1 MTFGNTKVYSKYE
14 MKKLIYLDHAA
25 TTPLD
30 PTVKKAMEPF
40 WSENF
45 GNPSSIYQ
53 LGIKAKKDLNEAR
66 GKIAKI
72 LGAEASEIIFA
83 AGGTE
88 SANLAILGLSR
99 TIQKTLKKP
108 GHIITTKIEHPA
120 VLNSVLALEEEG
132 FDVSTLPVDKHG
144 LIAPEQIKK
153 AVKPETILVS
163 VMYANNEIGTIEPIA
178 LIGKLL
184 KKINQERKTKKLPKI
199 YFHTDA
205 CQAAGYLDLNVER
218 LGVDLLT
225 LNGSKIYG
233 PKGSAILYIRAG
245 TPLRPLIFGG
255 GQEKGLRSGTE
266 NVPAY
271 AGLAKALE
279 LAQKN
284 RKEEARRLEKLSRNL
299 TERILKTIPKTF
311 LNGHPEKRL
320 PNNVNITILDI
331 EGEALLLHLD
341 QYGIC
346 ASTGS
351 ACHSQ
356 TLQPSHVLQ
365 AIGLP
370 REIIHGSL
378 RLTLGKE
385 TTKKN
390 IDYVLRVLPP
400 IVKKLRQLS
409 PVKLGI

>member
-1 MTFGNTKVYSKYE
+1 

-25 TTPLD
+25 TTPLS
-30 PTVKKAMEPF
+30 PEVKTAMEPF
-40 WSENF
+40 WSKNF

-53 LGIKAKKDLNEAR
+53 IGIMAKEALNQAR
-66 GKIAKI
+66 HKIANI
-72 LGAEASEIIFA
+72 LGAKASEIVFT

-99 TIQKTLKKP
+99 ALKNNLKKS
-108 GHIITTKIEHPA
+108 GHIITTQIEHPA
-120 VLNSVLALEEEG
+120 VLNSVLALKKEG
-132 FDVSTLPVDKHG
+132 FFFTALPVDKYG
-144 LIAPEQIKK
+144 LVAPEQIKK
-153 AVKPETILVS
+153 AIKPETILVS
-163 VMYANNEIGTIEPIA
+163 IMYANNEIGTIEPIA
-178 LIGKLL
+178 EIGKLL
-184 KKINQERKTKKLPKI
+184 KIINKERKIKNLPKI

-205 CQAAGYLDLNVER
+205 CQAAGYLDLNVEK
-218 LGVDLLT
+218 LGADLLT
-225 LNGSKIYG
+225 LNGSKTYG
-233 PKGSAILYIRAG
+233 PKGSGILYVKSG
-245 TPLRPLIFGG
+245 TPIKPLIFGG

-266 NVPAY
+266 NVPAFI
-271 AGLAKALE
+271 GLAKALE
-279 LAQKN
+279 LTQKN
-284 RKEEARRLEKLSRNL
+284 KNKESQRLKKLSQNL

-311 LNGHPEKRL
+311 INGHPQKRL

-341 QYGIC
+341 NYGIC

-356 TLQPSHVLQ
+356 NLEPSHVLQ

-385 TTKKN
+385 TTQKE
-390 IDYVLRVLPP
+390 IDYVVKVLPK
-400 IVKKLRQLS
+400 IVKKLRELS
-409 PVKLGI
+409 PIKLSIKNG

>member
-1 MTFGNTKVYSKYE
+1 
-14 MKKLIYLDHAA
+14 MKKLIYLDYAA
-25 TTPLD
+25 TTPLA
-30 PTVKKAMEPF
+30 PEVKKAMDPF

-53 LGIKAKKDLNEAR
+53 SGIKAKNALGQAR
-66 GKIAKI
+66 QKIAKI
-72 LGAEASEIIFA
+72 LGARETEIIFT

-88 SANLAILGLSR
+88 SANLAILGLNR
-99 TIQKTLKKP
+99 AVQKTLKKP

-120 VLNSVLALEEEG
+120 VLNSALALEEEG
-132 FDVSTLPVDKHG
+132 FNVSTLPVDKYG
-144 LIAPEQIKK
+144 LINSEQIKK

-178 LIGKLL
+178 EIGKLL
-184 KKINQERKTKKLPKI
+184 KKINEERKNKKLPKI

-205 CQAAGYLDLNVER
+205 CQAAGYLDLNVEK

-233 PKGSAILYIRAG
+233 PKGSAILYVRAG
-245 TPLRPLIFGG
+245 TPLKPIIFGG

-271 AGLAKALE
+271 VGLAKALE

-284 RKEEARRLEKLSRNL
+284 RKKESQRLKKLSQNL

-378 RLTLGKE
+378 RLTLGKK
-385 TTKKN
+385 TTQKD
-390 IDYVLRVLPP
+390 IDYVLKVLPP
-400 IVKKLRQLS
+400 IVKKLRELS
-409 PVKLGI
+409 PVKIKGFV

>member
-1 MTFGNTKVYSKYE
+1 

-25 TTPLD
+25 TTPLSLE
-30 PTVKKAMEPF
+30 VKTAMEPF

-53 LGIKAKKDLNEAR
+53 LGIRAKSALSQAR
-66 GKIAKI
+66 QKIAKI
-72 LGAEASEIIFA
+72 LGAKETEIIFT

-99 TIQKTLKKP
+99 AIQKTLKKP

-120 VLNSVLALEEEG
+120 VLNAVLALKKEG
-132 FDVSTLPVDKHG
+132 FAISVLPVDKHG
-144 LIAPEQIKK
+144 LVSLEKIKK
-153 AVKPETILVS
+153 TVKPETFLIS
-163 VMYANNEIGTIEPIA
+163 VMYANNEIGTIEPIIE
-178 LIGKLL
+178 IGKLL
-184 KKINQERKTKKLPKI
+184 KKINQKRKADGLSRI

-205 CQAAGYLDLNVER
+205 CQAAGYLDIKVDK

-225 LNGSKIYG
+225 FNGSKIYG
-233 PKGSAILYIRAG
+233 PKGSAVLYIRNG
-245 TPLRPLIFGG
+245 VSLKPLIFGG
-255 GQEKGLRSGTE
+255 GQENGLRSGTE

-271 AGLAKALE
+271 IGLAKALE
-279 LAQKN
+279 LVQKN
-284 RKEEARRLEKLSRNL
+284 KNEEIQRLNKLSQKL
-299 TERILKTIPKTF
+299 IDGILKSISKTF
-311 LNGHPEKRL
+311 LNGHPQKRL

-331 EGEALLLHLD
+331 EGEALLLYLD
-341 QYGIC
+341 HYGIC

-356 TLQPSHVLQ
+356 NLQPSHVLQ

-378 RLTLGKE
+378 RLTLGQK
-385 TTKKN
+385 TTNKD
-390 IDYVLRVLPP
+390 IDYVLKVLPD
-400 IVKKLRQLS
+400 IVKKLRELS
-409 PVKLGI
+409 PINISLKNG

>member
-1 MTFGNTKVYSKYE
+1 MR
-14 MKKLIYLDHAA
+14 KLIYLDHAA

-30 PTVKKAMEPF
+30 PEVKAVMEPF
-40 WSENF
+40 WSKNF

-53 LGIKAKKDLNEAR
+53 IGIEAKNSLNQAR
-66 GKIAKI
+66 QKIAKI
-72 LGAEASEIIFA
+72 INAGEKEIVFT

-88 SANLAILGLSR
+88 SINLAILGLSR
-99 TIQKTLKKP
+99 ALKNELKKP

-120 VLNSVLALEEEG
+120 VLNSVIAAKDEGSNFTALA
-132 FDVSTLPVDKHG
+132 VDKFG
-144 LIAPEQIKK
+144 LITVEQIKK
-153 AVKPETILVS
+153 ALKPNTILIS

-178 LIGKLL
+178 EIGKLL
-184 KKINQERKTKKLPKI
+184 KKINQERKIKKLPKI

-205 CQAAGYLDLNVER
+205 CQAAGYLDLNVEK

-233 PKGSAILYIRAG
+233 PKGSAILYVKTG
-245 TPLRPLIFGG
+245 TPIKPLIFGG

-266 NVPAY
+266 NVPAFI
-271 AGLAKALE
+271 GLAKALE
-279 LAQKN
+279 MAQKN
-284 RKEEARRLEKLSRNL
+284 KDKECRRLRKFSQDL
-299 TERILKTIPKTF
+299 TEKILKTIPKTF
-311 LNGHPEKRL
+311 INGHPEKRL

-331 EGEALLLHLD
+331 EGEALLLYLD
-341 QYGIC
+341 NFGIC

-356 TLQPSHVLQ
+356 NLEPSHVLQ

-378 RLTLGKE
+378 RLTLGKK
-385 TTKKN
+385 TTQKEIN
-390 IDYVLRVLPP
+390 YVLKVLPK
-400 IVKKLRQLS
+400 IVKKLRELS
-409 PVKLGI
+409 PIKISLKNG

>member
-1 MTFGNTKVYSKYE
+1 RRH
-14 MKKLIYLDHAA
+14 HA
-25 TTPLD
+25 LD

-53 LGIKAKKDLNEAR
+53 LGIKAKENLNEAR

-72 LGAEASEIIFA
+72 LGAKASEIIFA

-144 LIAPEQIKK
+144 LIAPQQIMKSI
-153 AVKPETILVS
+153 KPETILVS

-205 CQAAGYLDLNVER
+205 CQAAGYLDLNVEK

-385 TTKKN
+385 TTKKDL
-390 IDYVLRVLPP
+390 DYVMKVLPK
-400 IVKKLRQLS
+400 IVKKLREMS
-409 PVKLGI
+409 PVKIKGFV

>member
-1 MTFGNTKVYSKYE
+1 
-14 MKKLIYLDHAA
+14 MKKIIYLDHAA
-25 TTPLD
+25 TTPLA
-30 PTVKKAMEPF
+30 PEVKKAMEPF

-53 LGIKAKKDLNEAR
+53 SGIKAKETLNQAR
-66 GKIAKI
+66 RKIAGI
-72 LGAEASEIIFA
+72 LNAKENEVIFA

-88 SANLAILGLSR
+88 SANLALLGLSR
-99 TIQKTLKKP
+99 AIRKNTKKF
-108 GHIITTKIEHPA
+108 GHIITTQIEHPA
-120 VLNSVLALEEEG
+120 VLNSVLALKEEG
-132 FDVSTLPVDKHG
+132 FNVSILPVDKYG
-144 LIAPEQIKK
+144 IIKPEQIRK

-205 CQAAGYLDLNVER
+205 CQAAGYLDLNVEK

-233 PKGSAILYIRAG
+233 PKGSAILYARSG
-245 TPLRPLIFGG
+245 TPLKPIIFGG

-271 AGLAKALE
+271 VGLAKALE

-284 RKEEARRLEKLSRNL
+284 KIKESRRLEKLSRNL
-299 TERILKTIPKTF
+299 TEKILKTIPKTF

-356 TLQPSHVLQ
+356 TLQPSHVLR

-378 RLTLGKE
+378 RLTLGRE
-385 TTKKN
+385 TTKKD
-390 IDYVLRVLPP
+390 IDYVLKILPL
-400 IVKKLRQLS
+400 IVKKLREIS
-409 PVKLGI
+409 PISL

>member
-1 MTFGNTKVYSKYE
+1 

-25 TTPLD
+25 TTPLSLE
-30 PTVKKAMEPF
+30 VKTAMEPF

-53 LGIKAKKDLNEAR
+53 LGIRAKSALSQAR
-66 GKIAKI
+66 QKIAKI
-72 LGAEASEIIFA
+72 LGAKETEIIFT

-99 TIQKTLKKP
+99 AIQKTLKKP

-120 VLNSVLALEEEG
+120 VLNAVLALKKEG
-132 FDVSTLPVDKHG
+132 FAISVLPVDKHG
-144 LIAPEQIKK
+144 LVSLEKIKK
-153 AVKPETILVS
+153 TVKPETFLIS
-163 VMYANNEIGTIEPIA
+163 VMYANNEIGTIEQIIE
-178 LIGKLL
+178 IGKLL
-184 KKINQERKTKKLPKI
+184 KKINQKRKADGLSRI

-205 CQAAGYLDLNVER
+205 CQAAGYLDIKVDK

-225 LNGSKIYG
+225 FNGSKIYG
-233 PKGSAILYIRAG
+233 PKGSAVLYIRNG
-245 TPLRPLIFGG
+245 VSLKPLIFGG
-255 GQEKGLRSGTE
+255 GQENGLRSGTE

-271 AGLAKALE
+271 IGLAKALE
-279 LAQKN
+279 LVQKN
-284 RKEEARRLEKLSRNL
+284 KNEEIQRLNKLSQKL
-299 TERILKTIPKTF
+299 IDGILKSISKTF
-311 LNGHPEKRL
+311 LNGHPQKRL

-331 EGEALLLHLD
+331 EGEALLLYLD
-341 QYGIC
+341 HYGIC

-356 TLQPSHVLQ
+356 NLQPSHVLQ

-378 RLTLGKE
+378 RLTLGQK
-385 TTKKN
+385 TTNKD
-390 IDYVLRVLPP
+390 IDYVLKVLPD
-400 IVKKLRQLS
+400 IVKKLRELS
-409 PVKLGI
+409 PINISLKNG

>member
-1 MTFGNTKVYSKYE
+1 MR
-14 MKKLIYLDHAA
+14 KLIYLDHAA

-30 PTVKKAMEPF
+30 PEVKATMEPF
-40 WSENF
+40 WSKNF

-53 LGIKAKKDLNEAR
+53 AGIMAKEALNQAR
-66 GKIAKI
+66 DKIAKL
-72 LGAEASEIIFA
+72 LGVKASEIIFT

-99 TIQKTLKKP
+99 ALNPSTSLRTRKP
-108 GHIITTKIEHPA
+108 GHIITTTIEHPA
-120 VLNSVLALEEEG
+120 VLNSVLALKNEG
-132 FDVSTLPVDKHG
+132 FSFTALPVDKYG

-153 AVKPETILVS
+153 AIKPETILVS

-178 LIGKLL
+178 EIGKLL
-184 KKINQERKTKKLPKI
+184 KTINKGRKNKI

-205 CQAAGYLDLNVER
+205 CQAAGYLDLNVEK

-233 PKGSAILYIRAG
+233 PKGSGILYVKSG
-245 TPLRPLIFGG
+245 TPIKPLIFGG

-266 NVPAY
+266 NVPAFI
-271 AGLAKALE
+271 GLAKALE
-279 LAQKN
+279 MAQQNKD
-284 RKEEARRLEKLSRNL
+284 KECRRLKKLSQNL

-311 LNGHPEKRL
+311 INGHPQKRL

-341 QYGIC
+341 HYGIC

-356 TLQPSHVLQ
+356 NLEPSHVLQ

-378 RLTLGKE
+378 RLTLGKK
-385 TTKKN
+385 TTQKE
-390 IDYVLRVLPP
+390 IDYVVKVLPQ
-400 IVKKLRQLS
+400 IVKKLRELS
-409 PVKLGI
+409 PIKLSIKNG